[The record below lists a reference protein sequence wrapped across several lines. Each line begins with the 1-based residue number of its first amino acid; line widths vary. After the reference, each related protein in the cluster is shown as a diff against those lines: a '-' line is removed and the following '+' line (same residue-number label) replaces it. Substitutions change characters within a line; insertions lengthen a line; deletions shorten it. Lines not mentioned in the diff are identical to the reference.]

1 MILIVLQTIF
11 ILIVLLAIV
20 FFIYIRIKFRFW
32 ALQPVFHFYDLYY
45 WIANIGII
53 QEELPSK
60 NRYTNFKNIKTISY
74 DILSE
79 KNIKDF
85 IWLVQL
91 NYLRNKDNTFTPKQN
106 NILPYFQGH
115 NHKAFWSFYY
125 EPTLLLDSKTNT
137 AISDEKL
144 IAVIT
149 GRPLHV
155 TFYNNKNNKNTK
167 NNNKNNNKIKGELD
181 VYYIDY
187 LCVDKLHRKKNIAPQ
202 LIQTHEYNQSHL
214 NRKICVSLFKREEE
228 LTGIIPLTVYKTYCF
243 NMRNWN
249 KPPDL
254 NANIQLLN
262 GDKQNIYYLYNF
274 INELT
279 KQGKWELTVLPT
291 MSNLMKLVAT
301 ENLFI
306 KMLVSNGDL
315 VATYIFKKTCTFIE
329 KDKEIISCIASF
341 FYPNFLTKDIFI
353 QGFKV
358 ALWSIIEKKS
368 KGKDKDKENDKNKFS
383 IFSYLVVEDI
393 SDNHYIIENIKI
405 KTHPLVV
412 SPTAYFFYNFAY
424 NPFKSA
430 RILIVN

>member
-1 MILIVLQTIF
+1 MLILIVLQSIF
-11 ILIVLLAIV
+11 ALIVLLLIV
-20 FFIYIRIKFRFW
+20 FFLYIRIKFRFW

-79 KNIKDF
+79 QNIKDF
-85 IWLVQL
+85 VWLVQL
-91 NYLRNKDNTFTPKQN
+91 NYLKNKENKFAPQKDN
-106 NILPYFQGH
+106 IVPYFKGH
-115 NHKAFWSFYY
+115 NHKSFWSFFT

-137 AISDEKL
+137 TITNETL

-155 TFYNNKNNKNTK
+155 TFFNKKES
-167 NNNKNNNKIKGELD
+167 NKIKGELD

-187 LCVDKLHRKKNIAPQ
+187 LCVDKMHRKKNIAPQ

-214 NRKICVSLFKREEE
+214 NRNICVSLFKREEE

-243 NMRNWN
+243 NMRNWT
-249 KPPDL
+249 KPQNL
-254 NANIQLLN
+254 GAKIQLLT

-279 KQGKWELTVLPT
+279 KEGKWDLTVMP
-291 MSNLMKLVAT
+291 MISNLMELVT
-301 ENLFI
+301 TGNIFI
-306 KMLVSNGDL
+306 KMLVSEGDI
-315 VATYIFKKTCTFIE
+315 VAVYIFKKTCTFIE
-329 KDKEIISCIASF
+329 KDKEIISCITSF
-341 FYPNFLTKDIFI
+341 FKKEPFLSKEEFI

-358 ALWSIIEKKS
+358 ALWSIIENNKKE
-368 KGKDKDKENDKNKFS
+368 KEKKTNKFR
-383 IFSYLVVEDI
+383 YLIVEDI
-393 SDNHYIIENIKI
+393 SDNNYIIENIKI
-405 KTHPLVV
+405 KTHPIVV
-412 SPTAYFFYNFAY
+412 SPTAYFFYNFAHS
-424 NPFKSA
+424 PFKSNN
-430 RILIVN
+430 ILIVN

>member
-1 MILIVLQTIF
+1 MLIVTI
-11 ILIVLLAIV
+11 IQSICAIIVLLLII

-45 WIANIGII
+45 WVANIGII

-74 DILSE
+74 DILNE
-79 KNIKDF
+79 QNIKDF
-85 IWLVQL
+85 VWLIQL
-91 NYLRNKDNTFTPKQN
+91 NYLRNKENKFAPQKE
-106 NILPYFQGH
+106 NIVPYFKGH
-115 NHKAFWSFYY
+115 NHKSFWSFFT

-137 AISDEKL
+137 TISDETL

-149 GRPLHV
+149 GRPLHI
-155 TFYNNKNNKNTK
+155 TFYNKNIS
-167 NNNKNNNKIKGELD
+167 NKIKGELD

-214 NRKICVSLFKREEE
+214 NRKIFVSLFKREEE

-249 KPPDL
+249 KPPGL
-254 NANIQLLN
+254 NAKIQLLN

-279 KQGKWELTVLPT
+279 KKSKWDLTVLPA
-291 MSNLMKLVAT
+291 MSNLMELVT
-301 ENLFI
+301 SENLFI
-306 KMLVSNGDL
+306 KMLVYNGEII
-315 VATYIFKKTCTFIE
+315 AAYIFKKTCTFIE

-341 FYPNFLTKDIFI
+341 FDPSFIKKEEFI
-353 QGFKV
+353 QGFKI
-358 ALWSIIEKKS
+358 ALWSIIEN
-368 KGKDKDKENDKNKFS
+368 KENKEPNKFG
-383 IFSYLVVEDI
+383 YLIVEDV
-393 SDNHYIIENIKI
+393 SDNNNIIENIKI
-405 KTHPLVV
+405 KTHPVAV
-412 SPTAYFFYNFAY
+412 SPTAYFFYNFAH
-424 NPFKSA
+424 NPFKSN

>member
-1 MILIVLQTIF
+1 MQIPILIVLQSIF
-11 ILIVLLAIV
+11 ALIVLLLIV

-74 DILSE
+74 DILSDQ
-79 KNIKDF
+79 NIKDF
-85 IWLVQL
+85 VWIVQL
-91 NYLRNKDNTFTPKQN
+91 NYLRNKENKFAPDQS
-106 NILPYFQGH
+106 NIMPYFKGH
-115 NHKAFWSFYY
+115 NHKSFWSFYY
-125 EPTLLLDSKTNT
+125 EPSFLLDSKTNT
-137 AISDEKL
+137 TISNENL

-149 GRPLHV
+149 GRPLNL
-155 TFYNNKNNKNTK
+155 TFYKNNGKNK
-167 NNNKNNNKIKGELD
+167 KGEMD

-187 LCVDKLHRKKNIAPQ
+187 LCVEKMHRKKNIAPQ

-243 NMRNWN
+243 NMRNWF
-249 KPPDL
+249 KPQGL
-254 NANIQLLN
+254 RAKIQLLT

-279 KQGKWELTVLPT
+279 KKGKWDLTVLPAI
-291 MSNLMKLVAT
+291 SNLMELVT
-301 ENLFI
+301 TGNLFV
-306 KMLVSNGDL
+306 KMLISEGEII
-315 VATYIFKKTCTFIE
+315 ATYIFKKTCTFIE

-341 FYPNFLTKDIFI
+341 FQHPALSKEEFI

-358 ALWSIIEKKS
+358 ALWSIIEQ
-368 KGKDKDKENDKNKFS
+368 KEKEPNKFK
-383 IFSYLVVEDI
+383 YLIVEDI
-393 SDNHYIIENIKI
+393 SDNNHIIENIKI
-405 KTHPLVV
+405 KTHPIAV
-412 SPTAYFFYNFAY
+412 SPTAYFFYNFAH
-424 NPFKSA
+424 NPFKPN
-430 RILIVN
+430 RILMIN

>member
-1 MILIVLQTIF
+1 MLLSVIQLIF
-11 ILIVLLAIV
+11 ILIVLLTSV

-53 QEELPSK
+53 KEELPSK
-60 NRYTNFKNIKTISY
+60 NRYTNFKNIKTISF
-74 DILSE
+74 DILTE
-79 KNIKDF
+79 KNITDF
-85 IWLVQL
+85 VWLIQF
-91 NYLRNKDNTFTPKQN
+91 NYLRNKDNAFTPTQN
-106 NILPYFQGH
+106 NVVPYFKGH
-115 NHKAFWSFYY
+115 NHKSFWSFYY
-125 EPTLLLDSKTNT
+125 EPILLLDSKTNT
-137 AISDEKL
+137 TISDEKL

-155 TFYNNKNNKNTK
+155 TFYKNNG
-167 NNNKNNNKIKGELD
+167 IKGELD

-243 NMRNWN
+243 NMRNWF
-249 KPPDL
+249 KPPNL
-254 NANIQLLN
+254 LANIQLLN

-279 KQGKWELTVLPT
+279 KDSKWDLTVLPM
-291 MSNLMKLVAT
+291 MSNLMELVTT

-315 VATYIFKKTCTFIE
+315 VATYIFKKTRTFIE

-341 FYPNFLTKDIFI
+341 FDSNSLTTDTFI

-358 ALWSIIEKKS
+358 ALWSIIEKKE
-368 KGKDKDKENDKNKFS
+368 KNREKVKVKDKDEEVNKFS

-393 SDNHYIIENIKI
+393 SDNHYIIENIKK

-424 NPFKSA
+424 NPFKSD

>member
-1 MILIVLQTIF
+1 MILIVLQIIF

-91 NYLRNKDNTFTPKQN
+91 NYLRNKDNTFTPNQN
-106 NILPYFQGH
+106 NVVPYFKGH
-115 NHKAFWSFYY
+115 NHKVFWSFYY

-137 AISDEKL
+137 TISDDKL

-155 TFYNNKNNKNTK
+155 TFYKNKNKNKNNN
-167 NNNKNNNKIKGELD
+167 NNNKIKGELD

-214 NRKICVSLFKREEE
+214 NRKICVSLFKREED

-254 NANIQLLN
+254 DASIKLLN

-274 INELT
+274 INKLT
-279 KQGKWELTVLPT
+279 KDGKWDLTVLPT
-291 MSNLMKLVAT
+291 MSNLMELVAT

-306 KMLVSNGDL
+306 KTLVSSGDL
-315 VATYIFKKTCTFIE
+315 AATYIFKKTCTFIE

-341 FYPNFLTKDIFI
+341 FDPNSLTKDTFI

-358 ALWSIIEKKS
+358 ALWSIIQQNGKR
-368 KGKDKDKENDKNKFS
+368 KDKDEEKEKESNKFY

-393 SDNHYIIENIKI
+393 SDNHYIIENIKK
-405 KTHPLVV
+405 KTHPIVV
-412 SPTAYFFYNFAY
+412 SPTAYFFYNFAH
-424 NPFKSA
+424 NPFKSD

>member
-1 MILIVLQTIF
+1 MLLSVIQIILI
-11 ILIVLLAIV
+11 LIALLTIV

-85 IWLVQL
+85 VWLVQF
-91 NYLRNKDNTFTPKQN
+91 NYLKNKDNTFTPNQN
-106 NILPYFQGH
+106 NIVPYFKGH
-115 NHKAFWSFYY
+115 NHKTFWSFYY
-125 EPTLLLDSKTNT
+125 EPILLLDNTTNT
-137 AISDEKL
+137 TISNENL

-155 TFYNNKNNKNTK
+155 TFYKSSGS
-167 NNNKNNNKIKGELD
+167 NNKIKGELD

-243 NMRNWN
+243 NMRNWT
-249 KPPDL
+249 KPQDL
-254 NANIQLLN
+254 DASIKLLN

-279 KQGKWELTVLPT
+279 KDSKWDLTVLPT
-291 MSNLMKLVAT
+291 MSNLIELVAT

-306 KMLVSNGDL
+306 KMLVSSGDL

-341 FYPNFLTKDIFI
+341 YHSSTLSKDIFI

-358 ALWSIIEKKS
+358 ALWSIIEDNEKEKK
-368 KGKDKDKENDKNKFS
+368 KKKESNNFS
-383 IFSYLVVEDI
+383 IFGYLVVEDI
-393 SDNHYIIENIKI
+393 SDNHYIIENIKK
-405 KTHPLVV
+405 KTHPIAV

-424 NPFKSA
+424 NPFKSE
-430 RILIVN
+430 RVLIVN